1 MRREMRS
8 RVRNTSLSRLIL
20 SVLATSVALAIL
32 ASCASRGGTE
42 NPSTPR
48 TATPAPVLALG
59 EKFTTPIG
67 NFVTV
72 FAFDPSVPGGATPP
86 PSGARQVA
94 VDVEICA
101 GPNPTERTGANPR
114 LFFVETGDRVAYRA
128 VASVKQPE
136 LKPTLLKA
144 NECARGW
151 ATFHIPPV
159 PAPAY
164 VLLLSTAQAKWRI
177 S

>member
-1 MRREMRS
+1 MRYRIGLVPSNRM
-8 RVRNTSLSRLIL
+8 
-20 SVLATSVALAIL
+20 AFLAIVMSTAL
-32 ASCASRGGTE
+32 IIVAGCATQGGGTDTP
-42 NPSTPR
+42 PSR
-48 TATPAPVLALG
+48 TRSPAPVLALG

-86 PSGARQVA
+86 PSGAHQVA
-94 VDVEICA
+94 ADVEICA

-114 LFFVETGDRVAYRA
+114 LFFVETADRIAYRA

-136 LKPTLLKA
+136 LKPVLLTA

-159 PAPAY
+159 PSPAY
-164 VLLLSTAQAKWRI
+164 VLLLSTAQAKWRV

>member
-1 MRREMRS
+1 MRNRIGYISSHRMLFPTLVIS
-8 RVRNTSLSRLIL
+8 AALVLLSG
-20 SVLATSVALAIL
+20 
-32 ASCASRGGTE
+32 CAKKGVTD
-42 NPSTPR
+42 
-48 TATPAPVLALG
+48 TPAPAGTPSAPILGFG

-72 FAFDPSVPGGATPP
+72 FAFDPAVTGGATPP

-94 VDVEICA
+94 AEVEICA
-101 GPNPTERTGANPR
+101 GPSPTERTGADPK
-114 LFFVETGDRVAYRA
+114 LFLVETADRIAYPA

-136 LKPTLLKA
+136 LKPALLKA

-151 ATFHIPPV
+151 ATFHIPPTS
-159 PAPAY
+159 PTY